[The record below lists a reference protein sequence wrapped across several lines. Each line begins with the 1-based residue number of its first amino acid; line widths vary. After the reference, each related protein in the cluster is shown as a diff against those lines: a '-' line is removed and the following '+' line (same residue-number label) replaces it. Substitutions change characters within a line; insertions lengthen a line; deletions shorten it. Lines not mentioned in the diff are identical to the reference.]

1 MTLSVQLK
9 RRLGAF
15 DVDASFQSSGGLT
28 ALFGPSG
35 SGKTSVVNMIG
46 GLISPQSGRV
56 TVGDHV
62 LVDTEAGIAI
72 PKHKRRIGYVFQDAR
87 LFPHLTV
94 RQNLRYGRWFTSPN
108 HRYANLEGIIK
119 LLGLGHLLERR
130 PAALS
135 GGEKQRV
142 AIGRALA
149 ASPRLILMD
158 EPLASLDEARKVEIL
173 PYIERLRD
181 EMKIP
186 IVYVSHSIQ
195 EVMRLATD
203 LVVMD
208 NGRVTAAGPTAEIAL
223 RTELF
228 PHTEQGEAGAV
239 LDMVVADH
247 DPAFDISLL
256 RSPAGEMRVPGL
268 GALPGAAVRLR
279 IRARDIMLALDP
291 PGRISG
297 LNVLTGKVS
306 AVSPPYGA
314 HVDITIDCNG
324 QPLVAR
330 ITRLSAH
337 TLEIAPGREVFAI
350 VKSVSLGGAT
360 AAPSTSANLVEI

>member
-15 DVDASFQSSGGLT
+15 DIDASFQSSGGLT

-35 SGKTSVVNMIG
+35 SGKTSVINMIG
-46 GLISPQSGRV
+46 GLISPASGRV
-56 TVGDHV
+56 AVSGQV
-62 LVDTEAGIAI
+62 LVDTDAGIAI
-72 PKHKRRIGYVFQDAR
+72 PRHKRRIGYVFQDAR

-94 RQNLRYGRWFTSPN
+94 GQNLRYGRWFTSPN
-108 HRYANLEGIIK
+108 HRYANLEGIVD
-119 LLGLGHLLERR
+119 LLGVGHLLDRR

-135 GGEKQRV
+135 GGERQRI

-158 EPLASLDEARKVEIL
+158 EPLASLDEARKAEIL

-186 IVYVSHSIQ
+186 IVYVSHSMQ
-195 EVMRLATD
+195 EVFRLATD

-208 NGRVTAAGPTAEIAL
+208 NGRVTAAGPIAEVAL
-223 RTELF
+223 RTELL
-228 PHTEQGEAGAV
+228 PQAEQAEAGAV
-239 LDMVVADH
+239 LDMVVVDH

-256 RSPAGEMRVPGL
+256 RSAAGDMRVPGL

-297 LNVLTGKVS
+297 LNVLAGKVS
-306 AVSPPYGA
+306 AVGPPHGA
-314 HVDITIDCNG
+314 HLDITIDCNG

-330 ITRLSAH
+330 ITRLSAQA
-337 TLEIAPGREVFAI
+337 LEISHGREVFAI
-350 VKSVSLGGAT
+350 VKSVSLDGAT
-360 AAPSTSANLVEI
+360 AAPTKRANTMEI